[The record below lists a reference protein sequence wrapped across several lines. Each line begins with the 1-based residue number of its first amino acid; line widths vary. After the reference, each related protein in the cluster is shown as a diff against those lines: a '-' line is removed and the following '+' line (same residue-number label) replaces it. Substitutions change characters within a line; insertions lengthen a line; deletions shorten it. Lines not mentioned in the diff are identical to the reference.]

1 MVPSVFV
8 MKSSILSSCF
18 LLTRAQD
25 GRPQVIPITWSPQY
39 PTAGENVT
47 LTPGGTLEKV
57 VSCSWF
63 RGTVT
68 DVAKRILVYYVPPLT
83 QGQVNGPSYTGR
95 ETVDLECSL
104 HIQNLTLTDSGNYT
118 VSKEGGVTAI
128 GHVMIKVSGM
138 FHSFF
143 SHSGLWVPSAVSLE
157 PSQFELNDR
166 SKQKSFV
173 AKRPPCLGLP
183 PEQHAPSHCPVS
195 TSKFHVSLPVCPFL
209 PSRHV
214 PPMDCSRA
222 SLWRRARRFS
232 DQFARKCPTTQPSTA
247 FSTMEAS
254 SHPSPFCTDC

>member
-1 MVPSVFV
+1 METERRRRRPCAGPGWRGAWRPAALLAA
-8 MKSSILSSCF
+8 SILSSCF

-128 GHVMIKVSGM
+128 GHVMIKVSDRPGGISNIILWSIIGSLVGVLILIAILL
-138 FHSFF
+138 FIFLR
-143 SHSGLWVPSAVSLE
+143 SH
-157 PSQFELNDR
+157 
-166 SKQKSFV
+166 
-173 AKRPPCLGLP
+173 
-183 PEQHAPSHCPVS
+183 H
-195 TSKFHVSLPVCPFL
+195 
-209 PSRHV
+209 
-214 PPMDCSRA
+214 
-222 SLWRRARRFS
+222 
-232 DQFARKCPTTQPSTA
+232 
-247 FSTMEAS
+247 
-254 SHPSPFCTDC
+254 